1 MRCWTRCGGRH
12 GRSQIGSFAGLPCMT
27 VRSLALFTHVLGMLA
42 LFVALA
48 VEWAAV
54 ELLRTTDHARP
65 SPFASSLLRK
75 LPGFTA
81 IAVALILASGIEL
94 AVQFGRLR
102 SPWVGV
108 SFAAMLLM
116 GGLGGAA
123 LRPLLRN
130 IGSGG
135 DGTGTWRRA
144 ASNSFL
150 RVSLCARIGVAL
162 GIVYVMVAKPD
173 VFESTA
179 IIAVG
184 LVVGVAVGIAAT
196 RTPAL
201 NVAEDQDSKA
211 AARSIGG
218 SRWS

>member
-1 MRCWTRCGGRH
+1 
-12 GRSQIGSFAGLPCMT
+12 MT
-27 VRSLALFTHVLGMLA
+27 MRSLALFTHVLGMLA

-54 ELLRTTDHARP
+54 ELLRTADQAPP
-65 SPFASSLLRK
+65 SPFATRLLRH

-94 AVQFGRLR
+94 AGQFGPLR

-108 SFAAMLLM
+108 SFAAMILM

-123 LRPLLRN
+123 LRPLIRSL
-130 IGSGG
+130 GSGG
-135 DGTGTWRRA
+135 DATGTWRRA

-150 RVSLCARIGVAL
+150 RVSLCARIGVGL
-162 GIVYVMVAKPD
+162 GIVYVMIVKPD

-184 LVVGVAVGIAAT
+184 LVVGAAVGVAAT
-196 RTPAL
+196 RTAAL
-201 NVAEDQDSKA
+201 NLPADQDSKA

>member
-1 MRCWTRCGGRH
+1 
-12 GRSQIGSFAGLPCMT
+12 MT
-27 VRSLALFTHVLGMLA
+27 MRSLALFTHVLGMLA

-75 LPGFTA
+75 LPTFTA

-94 AVQFGRLR
+94 AVQFGLLR

-108 SFAAMLLM
+108 SFAAMVLM

-123 LRPLLRN
+123 LRPLIRSL
-130 IGSGG
+130 GSGG
-135 DGTGTWRRA
+135 DATGAWRRH

-150 RVSLCARIGVAL
+150 RLSLRARIGVGL
-162 GIVYVMVAKPD
+162 GIVYVMVTKPD
-173 VFESTA
+173 LFESTA
-179 IIAVG
+179 IIALG
-184 LVVGVAVGIAAT
+184 LLIGGAAGVAAT

-201 NVAEDQDSKA
+201 NVPADQDRKA

-218 SRWS
+218 SRWF

>member
-1 MRCWTRCGGRH
+1 
-12 GRSQIGSFAGLPCMT
+12 MT
-27 VRSLALFTHVLGMLA
+27 MRSLALFTHVLGMLA

-75 LPGFTA
+75 LPTFTA

-94 AVQFGRLR
+94 AVQFGLLR

-108 SFAAMLLM
+108 SFAAMVLM

-123 LRPLLRN
+123 LRPLVRSL
-130 IGSGG
+130 GSGG
-135 DGTGTWRRA
+135 DATGGWRRH

-150 RVSLCARIGVAL
+150 RLSLRARIGVGL
-162 GIVYVMVAKPD
+162 GIVYVMVTKPD
-173 VFESTA
+173 LFESTA

-184 LVVGVAVGIAAT
+184 LLVGGVAGVAAT

-201 NVAEDQDSKA
+201 NVPADQDNNA
-211 AARSIGG
+211 ATRSIGG

>member
-1 MRCWTRCGGRH
+1 
-12 GRSQIGSFAGLPCMT
+12 MT
-27 VRSLALFTHVLGMLA
+27 MRSLALFTHVLGMLA
-42 LFVALA
+42 LVVALA

-65 SPFASSLLRK
+65 SPFASSVLRK
-75 LPGFTA
+75 LTTFTA

-94 AVQFGRLR
+94 AVQFGLLR

-108 SFAAMLLM
+108 SFAAMVLM

-123 LRPLLRN
+123 LRPLIRSL
-130 IGSGG
+130 GSGG
-135 DGTGTWRRA
+135 DATGAWRRH

-150 RVSLCARIGVAL
+150 RLSLRACIGVGL
-162 GIVYVMVAKPD
+162 GIVYVMVTKPD
-173 VFESTA
+173 LFESTA

-184 LVVGVAVGIAAT
+184 LVVGVAAGVAAT

-201 NVAEDQDSKA
+201 NVPADQDRKA

-218 SRWS
+218 ARWS

>member
-1 MRCWTRCGGRH
+1 MTMR
-12 GRSQIGSFAGLPCMT
+12 F
-27 VRSLALFTHVLGMLA
+27 LALFTHVLGMLA

-48 VEWAAV
+48 GEWAAV
-54 ELLRTTDHARP
+54 ELLRTTDQARP

-75 LPGFTA
+75 LPTFTA

-94 AVQFGRLR
+94 AVEFGLLR

-108 SFAAMLLM
+108 SFAAMVLM
-116 GGLGGAA
+116 GGLGAAA
-123 LRPLLRN
+123 LRPLIRSL
-130 IGSGG
+130 GSGA
-135 DGTGTWRRA
+135 DATGAWRRH

-150 RVSLCARIGVAL
+150 RQSLRARIGVGL
-162 GIVYVMVAKPD
+162 GIVYVMLAKPD

-184 LVVGVAVGIAAT
+184 LLVGVAAGVAAT

-201 NVAEDQDSKA
+201 NLPADQDRKA
-211 AARSIGG
+211 AARTIGG
-218 SRWS
+218 SR